1 MAAQHFGKQVVV
13 AVPMPLLVQ
22 GDHKQVG
29 PLERF
34 QHGLTSLLFPH
45 CIAEWSAEAF
55 EETGVQEKLLHRG
68 GLPREHLCGEVV
80 EHIAMAPSESNKKP
94 GDISPALQRKRSQLQ
109 AGNPAFR

>member
-1 MAAQHFGKQVVV
+1 MLYCFGRQVVV

-34 QHGLTSLLFPH
+34 QHGLTSLLFSH

-55 EETGVQEKLLHRG
+55 QETGVQEKLLHRG

-80 EHIAMAPSESNKKP
+80 EHIAMAAAEGRQKRR
-94 GDISPALQRKRSQLQ
+94 DISPALQRKR
-109 AGNPAFR
+109 